1 MSTQPL
7 GTTPFRAPS
16 LADGS
21 TGRGWA
27 VGWMTRMSR
36 PGGRGTLTGVEESP
50 DSVERRWWLTA
61 THGDV
66 RDSATEIKPP
76 TAPRGT
82 GKGETVR

>member
-7 GTTPFRAPS
+7 GTTPFRGSS
-16 LADGS
+16 LADGAA
-21 TGRGWA
+21 TPRRA
-27 VGWMTRMSR
+27 VGLRTRMSR
-36 PGGRGTLTGVEESP
+36 PGGRGTSRGVEESP
-50 DSVERRWWLTA
+50 DSVERRWWITA

-76 TAPRGT
+76 TALRGT

>member
-7 GTTPFRAPS
+7 GTTPFRTSS
-16 LADGS
+16 LADG
-21 TGRGWA
+21 TMQARRA
-27 VGWMTRMSR
+27 VGWRTRMSR

-50 DSVERRWWLTA
+50 DSAERRWWLTA

-76 TAPRGT
+76 TALRGT